1 MDDFDD
7 FVTPGYNSG
16 APPPEGTSSHRPVHH
31 LQSGN
36 SQQQSGQSRSPFTT
50 DPFAASS
57 ESLGL
62 GTYSHSVNRGRT
74 DQSTAPSHVLVDAD
88 DPDLLGDDDFDD
100 YLGRGTSASGANKSS
115 TGSRAYPPNGRFAE
129 NSKVSL
135 GGTSDLAVPRLP
147 FTQQT
152 AGSQESGLPF
162 AMSGATPAGHE
173 GPFSDMYRTHTGA
186 SGTGFKSIEAD
197 DEPYDSPISPSGAK
211 RGYGNGAGAQR
222 KSKAYDTAS
231 AGRSRK
237 PPRDSPF
244 DGVKRSIRTMRA
256 DFARMMNKKGAAK
269 KEAEGER
276 VIRLNDPVT
285 NDREGNF
292 GDNYISTSKYNAVTF
307 VPKFLVEQ
315 FSRYANLFFLFTAV
329 IQQVPGVSPTNR
341 YTTIVPLALVL
352 LASAFKELKEDFA
365 RHRSDSELNARIAQ
379 VLEPGSGTFES
390 RRWRHI
396 RVGDIVRVESN
407 EFFPADLV
415 LLSSSEPEG
424 LCYVETANLDGET
437 NLKIKQA
444 SPDTARITTPPS
456 ASALRGHM
464 LSEHPNNSLYT
475 FDATLHLQLSSTPGF
490 SGVPTKQIPL
500 SPEQMLLRG
509 AQLRNT
515 PWIYGLV
522 VFTGHETKLM
532 RNATAAPIKR
542 TAVEKQV
549 NVLILLLF
557 ALLLI
562 LSIASA
568 VGAIVRDS
576 AYASEMKYLLLS
588 EDSKGKARLF
598 VEDILTF
605 IIAYNNLIP
614 ISLIVTI
621 EVVKYQQAQLIN
633 SDLDMYYPATDTPA
647 LCRTSSLVEELGQ
660 IDYIFSDKTGTLT
673 RNEMEFRQASIGGI
687 SYNDTIDESKQDFG
701 QVGPDGQEVGSQR
714 TWAELQSMMNGE
726 VPDDGSTAVIHEF
739 LTLLA
744 VCHTVIP
751 ENRDGRVT
759 FQASSPD
766 EAALVSGAQS
776 LGYEFFVRKPRSIF
790 ISVRGM
796 EQEFEI
802 LNVCEFNSTRKRMST
817 IVRGPDGKIKLYC
830 KGADTV
836 IMARLSENQAFTDTT
851 MVHLEDFAT
860 EGLRTLC
867 VAMREIPEQ
876 EYRQWSRMYDQ
887 AAATIVDR
895 SEALDKAADVIEQN
909 MFLLG
914 ATAIEDKLQDG
925 VPETIHTLQ
934 TAGIKVWVLTGDRQ
948 ETAINIGLSCR
959 LISESMNLVIVNE
972 ENAHD
977 TADLLTRRL
986 AAVKAQRSEGDNEDM
1001 ALIIDGKSLTFALE
1015 KDIAKIFLELAVMC
1029 KAVICCRVSPLQKAL
1044 VVKLVKKN
1052 MPALLLAIG
1061 DGANDVSMIQA
1072 AHVGV
1077 GISGVEG
1084 LQAARSADV
1093 AISQFRYLRKLLL
1106 VHGSWS
1112 YARLSKMILYSFYKN
1127 ITLYMTLFWYAFQ
1140 NSFSGQVA
1148 FESWT
1153 LSFYNVIFTVL
1164 PPLVIGIF
1172 DQYLSARMLDRYPQ
1186 LYGQVFFNKR
1196 RFWGWTLNAF
1206 YHSLIAFIFVTIA
1219 FWATPQ
1225 DDGGYGAYMW
1235 IWGTT
1240 LYFAV
1245 LMTVLGKAALV
1256 SDLWTKYTFA
1266 AIPGSAVFTLAFI
1279 AVYAYVAPAIG
1290 FSKEYEGIIPRLYGF
1305 SLFWFCMVLIPA
1317 VCLIRDFAWKYWSR
1331 TYRPTS
1337 QDIVHEVQVL
1347 GLQDHRPRMSQ
1358 FQRAIKKVRA
1368 VQRIRRQRGYA
1379 FSQTEGADQ
1388 EQARLI
1394 RMYDTTQVR
1403 PSGL

>member
-7 FVTPGYNSG
+7 FVSPGYHSG
-16 APPPEGTSSHRPVHH
+16 APPPEGISSHRPAHQAAPLDPRH
-31 LQSGN
+31 LGQHSQSARGV
-36 SQQQSGQSRSPFTT
+36 
-50 DPFAASS
+50 DPFASS

-62 GTYSHSVNRGRT
+62 GTFSHTTSGPSRGHGPP
-74 DQSTAPSHVLVDAD
+74 TASHVLVDAD
-88 DPDLLGDDDFDD
+88 DPDLMGDDDDED
-100 YLGRGTSASGANKSS
+100 NYLRASQ
-115 TGSRAYPPNGRFAE
+115 GSQQRRPAYPPSSNAADYNGGQMSR
-129 NSKVSL
+129 VSI
-135 GGTSDLAVPRLP
+135 GGGSELNVPRLG
-147 FTQQT
+147 FTHQNMP
-152 AGSQESGLPF
+152 SQESGIAF
-162 AMSGATPAGHE
+162 AGGGATPAGHE
-173 GPFSDMYRTHTGA
+173 GPFSDMYGSNGA
-186 SGTGFKSIEAD
+186 FKSIEAD
-197 DEPYDSPISPSGAK
+197 DEPYDSPVSPRAYKSGS
-211 RGYGNGAGAQR
+211 
-222 KSKAYDTAS
+222 KSKPLSSAS

-237 PPRDSPF
+237 PPRDSPL
-244 DGVKRSIRTMRA
+244 DGLRRSAKQMAADMR
-256 DFARMMNKKGAAK
+256 RIVSKKGAAA
-269 KEAEGER
+269 KEAQGER
-276 VIRLNDPVT
+276 IVRLNDPVT
-285 NDREGNF
+285 NDREGKFCDNF
-292 GDNYISTSKYNAVTF
+292 VSTSKYNVISFT
-307 VPKFLVEQ
+307 PKFLFEQ
-315 FSRYANLFFLFTAV
+315 FSKYANVFFLFTAC
-329 IQQVPGVSPTNR
+329 IQQIPNVSPTNR
-341 YTTIVPLALVL
+341 YTTIVPLGLVL
-352 LASAFKELKEDFA
+352 LASAFKEVKEDFR
-365 RHRSDSELNARIAQ
+365 RHQSDGELNARVAQ
-379 VLEPGSGTFES
+379 VLDPGSGTFEA

-396 RVGDIVRVESN
+396 RVGDVVRVESN

-415 LLSSSEPEG
+415 LISSSEPEG

-444 SPDTARITTPPS
+444 SPETARLTSPPS
-456 ASALRGHM
+456 VSALRGHM
-464 LSEHPNNSLYT
+464 ASEHPNNSLYT

-490 SGVPTKQIPL
+490 SGMPTKQVPL
-500 SPEQMLLRG
+500 SPDQLLLRG

-532 RNATAAPIKR
+532 RNATSAPIKR

-557 ALLLI
+557 VLLLT

-568 VGAIVRDS
+568 IGSIVRNS
-576 AYASEMKYLLLS
+576 AYTDEMVYLLLAD
-588 EDSKGKARLF
+588 DSKGKARIF

-605 IIAYNNLIP
+605 VIAYNNLIP

-621 EVVKYQQAQLIN
+621 EVIKYQQAMLIN
-633 SDLDMYYPATDTPA
+633 SDLDMYHQPTDTPA

-673 RNEMEFRQASIGGI
+673 RNEMEFKQASIGGT
-687 SYNDTIDESKQDFG
+687 SYNDVIDENKQSG
-701 QVGPDGQEVGSQR
+701 EVGPDGREMGGQR
-714 TWAELQSMMNGE
+714 TWNELKAMMNGE
-726 VPDDGSTAVIHEF
+726 TADDGSSAIIDEF

-751 ENRDGRVT
+751 ERKGDGTVT

-766 EAALVSGAQS
+766 EAALVAGAQG

-796 EQEFEI
+796 EQEYEI
-802 LNVCEFNSTRKRMST
+802 LNICEFNSTRKRMST

-836 IMARLSENQAFTDTT
+836 IMARLSENQPFTEQTL
-851 MVHLEDFAT
+851 VHLEDYAT
-860 EGLRTLC
+860 DGLRTLC

-876 EYRQWSRMYDQ
+876 EYRQWVRIYEK
-887 AAATIVDR
+887 AASTIVDR
-895 SEALDKAADVIEQN
+895 GEALDNAAEVIERN
-909 MFLLG
+909 LFLLG

-959 LISESMNLVIVNE
+959 LISESMNLVIINE

-977 TADLLTRRL
+977 TADLVAKRL
-986 AAVKAQRSEGDNEDM
+986 AAVKAQRNEGDLEEM
-1001 ALIIDGKSLTFALE
+1001 ALIIDGKSLSFALE
-1015 KDIAKIFLELAVMC
+1015 KDISKAFLELAVMC

-1052 MPALLLAIG
+1052 MSSLLLAIG

-1127 ITLYMTLFWYAFQ
+1127 ITLYMTLFWYSFQ

-1186 LYGQVFFNKR
+1186 LYGQIFFNKR

-1206 YHSLIAFIFVTIA
+1206 YHSLLAYIFVTAA
-1219 FWATPQ
+1219 FWASPQ
-1225 DDGGYGAYMW
+1225 IQGGYSSYSW
-1235 IWGTT
+1235 IWGTA
-1240 LYFAV
+1240 LYFSV

-1266 AIPGSAVFTLAFI
+1266 AIPGSMVFTLAFI

-1290 FSKEYEGIIPRLYGF
+1290 FSKEYEGIVPRLYGL
-1305 SLFWFCMVLIPA
+1305 SITWFCMIIVPV
-1317 VCLIRDFAWKYWSR
+1317 VCLLRDFCWKYWQR
-1331 TYRPTS
+1331 TYRPS
-1337 QDIVHEVQVL
+1337 ARHIVHEVQKYN
-1347 GLQDHRPRMSQ
+1347 LQDSRPRMSQ
-1358 FQRAIKKVRA
+1358 FQKAIRKVRA

-1379 FSQTEGADQ
+1379 FSQTEGEG
-1388 EQARLI
+1388 EQVNLI
-1394 RMYDTTQVR
+1394 RMYDTTQKR